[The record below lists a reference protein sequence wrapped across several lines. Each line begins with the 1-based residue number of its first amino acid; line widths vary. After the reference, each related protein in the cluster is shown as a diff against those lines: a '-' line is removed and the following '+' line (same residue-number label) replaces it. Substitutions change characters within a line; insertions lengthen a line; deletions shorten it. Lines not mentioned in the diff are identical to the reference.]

1 MGLRD
6 PPVSYSQPHSGP
18 DLVSKSG
25 PELPPC
31 DNNCHRELKRMHFTN
46 KIRRPGSSI
55 LPLTFGDILV
65 LGLSFLQDKM
75 RGLN

>member
-1 MGLRD
+1 MGLRRD
-6 PPVSYSQPHSGP
+6 PPVNSQPHGGP

-25 PELPPC
+25 PELPLC
-31 DNNCHRELKRMHFTN
+31 DKNCHRELKRMHLTH
-46 KIRRPGSSI
+46 KIRSPGFSI
-55 LPLTFGDILV
+55 LPLTFGEVLV